1 MDTLGKTIVI
11 ASGKGG
17 TGKTMFSANLGAT
30 MAKRGRRTV
39 LVDMDTGLRNLDLYL
54 GLENNVVYDVSD
66 VLNGVCRIKQALIK
80 DKSFPG
86 LFFMAASPKPDNGE
100 ITPLHVKVLCDKL
113 KQIFDYVIID
123 APAGLDDGLAIALG
137 GADQVIMVITP
148 EYSSL
153 RDCEAVTTALNDY
166 GIGFVHYVLNKVN
179 TRLMKAGLAPSLE
192 EFPRKITDKI
202 IGLVQDDE
210 NIHIST
216 NMGVPVVFMKD
227 TYIAKNFDNIAKR
240 IEALQTRKRDEEE

>member
-1 MDTLGKTIVI
+1 MGTLGKTIVI

-30 MAKRGRRTV
+30 MARRGRRTV

-66 VLNGVCRIKQALIK
+66 VLNGVCRIKQALVK

-86 LFFMAASPKPDNGE
+86 LFFMAASPKPDDGE

-137 GADQVIMVITP
+137 GADEVVMVITP
-148 EYSSL
+148 EYSSM
-153 RDCEAVTTALNDY
+153 RDCEAVTMALKEY

-179 TRLMKAGLAPSLE
+179 TRLMKAGLAPSLK
-192 EFPRKITDKI
+192 EFPRNITDRI
-202 IGLVQDDE
+202 IGLIQEDE

-216 NMGVPVVFMKD
+216 NMGVPIVFMED
-227 TYIAKNFDNIAKR
+227 TYIAKNFDKIANR
-240 IEALQTRKRDEEE
+240 IEAL